1 MDGEPGFECTRRLD
15 SRARSRDRRARYS
28 GGMTRLRAQLTIAAA
43 LVLLFGAAGQADDE
57 RKDRE
62 KKELAAPAGPG
73 PERAPESPAA
83 AALASA
89 AAQGFSGSSGTRM
102 ELFGRAGLVSL
113 NASVEDSL
121 GLALGVPDDPLHV
134 VSASQRVSEF
144 GWGAGAR
151 LMSGSWG
158 IEGTYTIFE
167 SLALSPGWLIPVE
180 TGISE
185 ATTGVFELP
194 VVPSRA
200 DVFVGQVVR
209 AFPLSGGRME
219 LFIGLGAGWMRA
231 TDSSTDR
238 LLSGAGVPGSAQI
251 TGDLLPDAPPEL
263 VSAFVPEIEFTADRS
278 SLVYAGSVGLSMR
291 VGRILL
297 RPRVDVIIAR
307 ALTTELTVGFPGL
320 AELGVLE
327 AGEVDALEFIHTTS
341 VTPRIF
347 MFSVDIGLGN

>member
-1 MDGEPGFECTRRLD
+1 MDDESGFECTRRLG
-15 SRARSRDRRARYS
+15 SRARSHDRRARYS
-28 GGMTRLRAQLTIAAA
+28 GGMTRLRDQLAIAAA
-43 LVLLFGAAGQADDE
+43 LVVLFGAAGQADDE

-62 KKELAAPAGPG
+62 KKEITAPAGPG
-73 PERAPESPAA
+73 PGRALESPA
-83 AALASA
+83 LATA
-89 AAQGFSGSSGTRM
+89 AAQGFPGSSGTRM

-151 LMSGSWG
+151 LMSGGWG

-194 VVPSRA
+194 VVASRA

-297 RPRVDVIIAR
+297 RPRVDIIIAR

-320 AELGVLE
+320 AELGVPE